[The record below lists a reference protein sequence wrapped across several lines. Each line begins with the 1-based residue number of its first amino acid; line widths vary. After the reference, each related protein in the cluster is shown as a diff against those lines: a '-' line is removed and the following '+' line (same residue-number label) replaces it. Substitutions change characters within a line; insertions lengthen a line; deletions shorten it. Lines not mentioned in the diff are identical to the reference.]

1 MLSRVYSWLQV
12 ENWSMTLFFFI
23 YIYREHELDINQ
35 VPY

>member
-12 ENWSMTLFFFI
+12 ENWSMTLFFL